1 MEIHER
7 LIALLD
13 EAGVAYRLL
22 RHAAE
27 GRSEAVAA
35 LRGTAV
41 GQGAKALVCRVKLSS
56 TQRAHVLAVF
66 PADKQADLDAIARAV
81 GGKKASL
88 ASRDLARELTG
99 CEIGAI
105 PPFVFNESLSLL
117 VDETLG
123 TRYDEIVFNAG
134 RLDTSIIMRAQDYLA
149 LARPPRAAFTRD
161 TADAVD
167 AVPDARDTTALSMN

>member
-1 MEIHER
+1 MQVHER
-7 LIALLD
+7 LTALLD
-13 EAGVAYRLL
+13 ERGIGYRLL

-41 GQGAKALVCRVKLSS
+41 GQGAKALVCRVKLTS

-66 PADKQADLDAIARAV
+66 PADRQADLEAIARAV
-81 GGKKASL
+81 GGKKAAL
-88 ASRDLARELTG
+88 ASRDLARALTG

-105 PPFVFNESLSLL
+105 PPFVFNEDLSLL
-117 VDETLG
+117 VDATLG
-123 TRYDEIVFNAG
+123 QRHEEIVFNAG

-149 LARPPRAAFTRD
+149 LAQPRIAAIARESDRAAS
-161 TADAVD
+161 
-167 AVPDARDTTALSMN
+167 TTGIPSTSH